1 MKKLIYCLAFC
12 IVITAC
18 SNGDNGY
25 SSNNT
30 PEPTIPATKTE
41 LITAKP
47 WKYVAWTVNPPV
59 KDDDGNLVSD
69 VHNNKPACD
78 QDDLLIFNANGN
90 VVFDQGPTK
99 CDDSTPQSSTNGWAF
114 KANETKMD
122 MANRLYTIETLT
134 DSELK
139 IVFED
144 IIGST
149 IHIHTV
155 TFNH

>member
-1 MKKLIYCLAFC
+1 MKQLIYSLTFC
-12 IVITAC
+12 VVVSAC
-18 SNGDNGY
+18 SSDDGY
-25 SSNNT
+25 SSDNNT
-30 PEPTIPATKTE
+30 PAPTPATKTE

-47 WKYVAWTVNPPV
+47 WKYVAWTVNPAV
-59 KDDDGNLVSD
+59 KDDNGNLVSD

-90 VVFDQGPTK
+90 VIFDQGATK

-122 MANRLYTIETLT
+122 MANRLYIIDTLT
-134 DSELK
+134 ENELK